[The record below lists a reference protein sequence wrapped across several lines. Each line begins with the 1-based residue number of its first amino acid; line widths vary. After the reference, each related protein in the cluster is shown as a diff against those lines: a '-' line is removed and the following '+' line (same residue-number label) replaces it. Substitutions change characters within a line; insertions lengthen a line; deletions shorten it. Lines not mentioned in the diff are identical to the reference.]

1 MVAAKVLFKSLIG
14 IYIKLTIRIVLEENP
29 VCVRWTLLILID
41 KDVGVFTSLIG
52 RPELYLRL
60 NIPREHLVLG
70 HLLV

>member
-14 IYIKLTIRIVLEENP
+14 IYIKLTIRIVLEEDP

-52 RPELYLRL
+52 GPELYL
-60 NIPREHLVLG
+60 
-70 HLLV
+70 